1 MKCNMAI
8 LELNDLHYAYNSEK
22 EVIKGLSATFEQGK
36 FYAIVGKS
44 GAGKSTLLSLLA
56 GLDVPDEGS
65 VVFNGKDTKDID
77 REELRRS
84 QIAVIYQDFSLFP
97 FLTVLEN
104 IMYPMKLNN
113 LNPNES
119 LEMAKQLAGKVSLAD
134 NLYDH
139 YPSEISGGE
148 QQRVAI
154 ARSLSM
160 DRNLLLADEPTGNL
174 DSENSDIIIETLQKL
189 AHEDNKC
196 IIVVTHDLF
205 VMEKADVVYK
215 LVDGKIFL

>member
-1 MKCNMAI
+1 MAI

>member
-1 MKCNMAI
+1 MAI
-8 LELNDLHYAYNSEK
+8 LELKDLHYSYNREK
-22 EVIKGLSATFEQGK
+22 EVIKGLSATFEQGRM
-36 FYAIVGKS
+36 YAIIGKS

-56 GLDVPDEGS
+56 GLDVPDNGS
-65 VVFNGKDTKDID
+65 VLFNDMDTKNID
-77 REELRRS
+77 RDELRRKK
-84 QIAVIYQDFSLFP
+84 IAVIYQDFSLFP

-113 LNPNES
+113 VNPDDA
-119 LEMAKQLAGKVSLAD
+119 LEMAKKLAAKVSL
-134 NLYDH
+134 NELLYDH

-174 DSENSDIIIETLQKL
+174 DSENSDIIIDTLQKL

-215 LVDGKIFL
+215 LVDGKIYQ